1 MTRKLLLAAVLA
13 SAMASAVQA
22 QEFNII
28 ETRQAGQDLL
38 SGDFAGIRAVVAA
51 KGDVTKLEDPA
62 KAMARWMKQFPTT
75 FPPGSDKGR
84 PTRALPAV
92 WSDPAGFHKAADD
105 FVEAAE
111 KLTQLAKAGDADGV
125 AAQVKVVGDACA
137 ACHRT
142 YRQR

>member
-1 MTRKLLLAAVLA
+1 MTGRLLLGITLVLA
-13 SAMASAVQA
+13 AASPVQA

-38 SGDFAGIRAVVAA
+38 SGNFAGIRAVVAA

-75 FPPGSDKGR
+75 FPAGSDKA
-84 PTRALPAV
+84 PTKALPAV
-92 WSDPAGFHKAADD
+92 WSDPTGLRKAADNL
-105 FVEAAE
+105 VAAAE
-111 KLTQLAKAGDADGV
+111 KLAQLAKAGDAE
-125 AAQVKVVGDACA
+125 AMTAQVKVVGDACA

>member
-1 MTRKLLLAAVLA
+1 MKRKILLAGVLGL
-13 SAMASAVQA
+13 AMASTVQA

-62 KAMARWMKQFPTT
+62 KAMVRWMKQFPTT
-75 FPPGSDKGR
+75 FPAGSDKG
-84 PTRALPAV
+84 PTKALPPV
-92 WSDPAGFHKAADD
+92 WSDPAGFHKAADN
-105 FVEAAE
+105 FVEAAD
-111 KLTQLAKAGDADGV
+111 KLAQLVKAADVEAV

>member
-1 MTRKLLLAAVLA
+1 MTRKLLLATTLA
-13 SAMASAVQA
+13 IATAGAVQA

-38 SGDFAGIRAVVAA
+38 SGNFSGIRAVVAA
-51 KGDVTKLEDPA
+51 KGDVKTLENPA
-62 KAMARWMKQFPTT
+62 KAMARWMTQFPTT
-75 FPPGSDKGR
+75 FPAGSDKA
-84 PTRALPAV
+84 PTKALPAV
-92 WSDPAGFHKAADD
+92 WSDPTGFRKAASD
-105 FVEAAE
+105 FVETAE
-111 KLTQLAKAGDADGV
+111 KLTQLAKAGDAEGV

>member
-1 MTRKLLLAAVLA
+1 MTRRLLLGLVAGL
-13 SAMASAVQA
+13 AMASTVQA

-75 FPPGSDKGR
+75 FPAGSDKA
-84 PTRALPAV
+84 PTKALPAV
-92 WSDPAGFHKAADD
+92 WSDPTGFHKAADD
-105 FVEAAE
+105 LVAAAE
-111 KLTQLAKAGDADGV
+111 KLAQLAKAGDAEAV
-125 AAQVKVVGDACA
+125 TAQVKVVGDACA

>member
-1 MTRKLLLAAVLA
+1 MRREFLLAAVLA
-13 SAMASAVQA
+13 GGAASAVQA

-38 SGDFAGIRAVVAA
+38 SGDFGGIRAVVAA

-62 KAMARWMKQFPTT
+62 KAMARWMKQFPST
-75 FPPGSDKGR
+75 FPAGSDKGR

-92 WSDPAGFHKAADD
+92 WSDPEGFHKAADD
-105 FVEAAE
+105 FVAAAD
-111 KLTQLAKAGDADGV
+111 KLTELAKAGDAEGV

-142 YRQR
+142 FRQR

>member
-1 MTRKLLLAAVLA
+1 MTGRLLLGITLALAAA
-13 SAMASAVQA
+13 SPVQA
-22 QEFNII
+22 QEFNVI

-38 SGDFAGIRAVVAA
+38 SGNFAGIRAVVAA

-75 FPPGSDKGR
+75 FPAGSDKA
-84 PTRALPAV
+84 PTKALPAV
-92 WSDPAGFHKAADD
+92 WSDPTGFHKAADD
-105 FVEAAE
+105 LVAAAE
-111 KLTQLAKAGDADGV
+111 KLAQLAKTGDAEAV
-125 AAQVKVVGDACA
+125 TAQVKVVGDACA

>member
-1 MTRKLLLAAVLA
+1 MKTKLLATVLA
-13 SAMASAVQA
+13 LIMAGAVQA

-38 SGDFAGIRAVVAA
+38 AGNFNGIRAYVAA

-75 FPPGSDKGR
+75 FPAGSDKP
-84 PTRALPAV
+84 PTKALPPV
-92 WSDPAGFHKAADD
+92 WSDSAGFHKAADN
-105 FVEAAE
+105 FVAAAE
-111 KLTQLAKAGDADGV
+111 KLTELAKAGDAEGV
-125 AAQVKVVGDACA
+125 AAQVKVVGDACS

>member
-1 MTRKLLLAAVLA
+1 MRSKFLAAMVLA
-13 SAMASAVQA
+13 LGTASAVQA

-38 SGDFAGIRAVVAA
+38 SGDFSGIRAVVAA

-75 FPPGSDKGR
+75 FPAGSDKG
-84 PTRALPAV
+84 PTKALPPV
-92 WSDPAGFHKAADD
+92 WSDPSGFHKAADD
-105 FVEAAE
+105 FVGAAE
-111 KLTQLAKAGDADGV
+111 KLTQLAKAGDAEGV

>member
-1 MTRKLLLAAVLA
+1 MTGKLLLGMVMAVGMAAT
-13 SAMASAVQA
+13 VQA

-38 SGDFAGIRAVVAA
+38 SGNFACIRAVVAA

-62 KAMARWMKQFPTT
+62 KAMVRWMKQFPTT
-75 FPPGSDKGR
+75 FPAGSDKA
-84 PTRALPAV
+84 PTKALPPV
-92 WSDPAGFHKAADD
+92 WSDPTGFHKAADD
-105 FVEAAE
+105 FVTAAE
-111 KLTQLAKAGDADGV
+111 KLAQLAKAGDAEAV
-125 AAQVKVVGDACA
+125 TAQVKVVGDACA

>member
-1 MTRKLLLAAVLA
+1 MKIKLSAVVVALT
-13 SAMASAVQA
+13 MAGAVQA

-38 SGDFAGIRAVVAA
+38 SGDYNGIRAFVAA

-75 FPPGSDKGR
+75 FPAGSDKP
-84 PTRALPAV
+84 PTRALPPV
-92 WSDPAGFHKAADD
+92 WSDPEGFHKAADN
-105 FVEAAE
+105 FVAAAE
-111 KLTQLAKAGDADGV
+111 KLTQLAKAGDAEGV
-125 AAQVKVVGDACA
+125 AAQVKVVGDACS

-142 YRQR
+142 YRRR

>member
-1 MTRKLLLAAVLA
+1 MTRKLLLGMVVAVGTA
-13 SAMASAVQA
+13 GSVQA

-38 SGDFAGIRAVVAA
+38 SGNFSGIRAVVAA
-51 KGDVTKLEDPA
+51 KGDVKTLENPA

-75 FPPGSDKGR
+75 FPAGSDKA
-84 PTRALPAV
+84 PTKALPAV
-92 WSDPAGFHKAADD
+92 WSDPTGFHKAADD
-105 FVEAAE
+105 LVAAAE
-111 KLTQLAKAGDADGV
+111 KLAQLAKSGDAEAV
-125 AAQVKVVGDACA
+125 TAQVKVVGDACA

>member
-1 MTRKLLLAAVLA
+1 MTRKLLLGMVVAVGTA
-13 SAMASAVQA
+13 GSVQA

-38 SGDFAGIRAVVAA
+38 SGNFSGIRAVVAA
-51 KGDVTKLEDPA
+51 KGDVKTLENPA

-75 FPPGSDKGR
+75 FPAGSDKA
-84 PTRALPAV
+84 PTKALSPV
-92 WSDPAGFHKAADD
+92 WSDPTGFHKAADD
-105 FVEAAE
+105 FVAAAD
-111 KLTQLAKAGDADGV
+111 KLTQLAKAGDAEGV
-125 AAQVKVVGDACA
+125 EAQVKVVGDACA

>member
-1 MTRKLLLAAVLA
+1 MTRKLLLGMVAVLA
-13 SAMASAVQA
+13 TAGAVQA

-51 KGDVTKLEDPA
+51 KGDLTKLEDPA
-62 KAMARWMKQFPTT
+62 KAMVRWMKQFPTT
-75 FPPGSDKGR
+75 FPAGSDKP
-84 PTRALPAV
+84 PTKALPAV
-92 WSDPAGFHKAADD
+92 WSDPTGFHKAADD
-105 FVEAAE
+105 FIAAAE
-111 KLTQLAKAGDADGV
+111 KLSQLAKAGDAE
-125 AAQVKVVGDACA
+125 AMTAQVKVVGDACA

>member
-1 MTRKLLLAAVLA
+1 MRSKLLLAAALA
-13 SAMASAVQA
+13 LATAGVVRA

-38 SGDFAGIRAVVAA
+38 SGDFNGIRAAVAA

-75 FPPGSDKGR
+75 FPAGSDKG
-84 PTRALPAV
+84 PTKALPPV
-92 WSDPAGFHKAADD
+92 WSDPAGFHKAADN
-105 FVEAAE
+105 FVAAAE
-111 KLTQLAKAGDADGV
+111 KLTQLAKAGDAEGV
-125 AAQVKVVGDACA
+125 TAQVKVVGDACA

>member
-1 MTRKLLLAAVLA
+1 MKIRLLAAVWVLT
-13 SAMASAVQA
+13 MAGAVQA

-38 SGDFAGIRAVVAA
+38 AGDFSGIRAYVAA

-75 FPPGSDKGR
+75 FPAGSDKGR
-84 PTRALPAV
+84 PTRALPTV
-92 WSDPAGFHKAADD
+92 WSDPEGFHKAAAD
-105 FVEAAE
+105 FVTAAE
-111 KLTQLAKAGDADGV
+111 KLSQLAKAGDAEGV
-125 AAQVKVVGDACA
+125 EAQVKVVGDACS

>member
-1 MTRKLLLAAVLA
+1 MRREFLLAAVLA
-13 SAMASAVQA
+13 LGAAGAAQA

-38 SGDFAGIRAVVAA
+38 SGDFSGIRAVVAA

-62 KAMARWMKQFPTT
+62 KAMVRWMKQFPST
-75 FPPGSDKGR
+75 FPAGSDKG
-84 PTRALPAV
+84 PTKALPAV
-92 WSDPAGFHKAADD
+92 WSDPAGFHKAADN
-105 FVEAAE
+105 FIAAAE
-111 KLTQLAKAGDADGV
+111 KLMQLAKSGDAEAV
-125 AAQVKVVGDACA
+125 AAQVKEVGDACS